1 MKKQKYR
8 EQYCKIHDQHY
19 ADFLSR
25 CPICRG
31 EEMGKKQAKNDLFS
45 EQKYKNKEVDK

>member
-1 MKKQKYR
+1 MKEQKYR

-19 ADFLSR
+19 ADFLHE

-31 EEMGKKQAKNDLFS
+31 ERTECAKIVLQDTDKK
-45 EQKYKNKEVDK
+45 E